1 MDVDRTADADRIVD
15 RQLVLSAMRTL
26 SAEHR
31 AVLLECY
38 FRGASVTQAAQTLSL
53 PEGTVK
59 SRAHYALR
67 ALRIAIEDLGG
78 TA

>member
-1 MDVDRTADADRIVD
+1 
-15 RQLVLSAMRTL
+15 
-26 SAEHR
+26 
-31 AVLLECY
+31 VLLECY
-38 FRGASVTQAAQTLSL
+38 FRGASVAQAAQTLGL

-67 ALRIAIEDLGG
+67 ALRVAIDDLGG